1 MIAAGTFF
9 SFFFFCNNS
18 LCSCSMYSLAFV
30 LVEVRLYLLLFYWII
45 KFYRKI
51 KAVYR
56 LHLMTCWLVNV
67 MDCDMIVVFIS

>member
-1 MIAAGTFF
+1 
-9 SFFFFCNNS
+9 
-18 LCSCSMYSLAFV
+18 MYSLAFV